1 MRVARTDSAEKST
14 ARARQPTTATRRSSA
29 AVMSTPTK
37 YLGVTPPISLSGPTE
52 KDVEITNALEA
63 ALRANNVFES
73 SEEAKLRYVLTD
85 AYH

>member
-1 MRVARTDSAEKST
+1 MSH
-14 ARARQPTTATRRSSA
+14 ATRRRRVPRPWQVAKDAIASHPSA